1 MAFEQMKF
9 LTLSLWV
16 ATVLT
21 IGLIVTVDR
30 PSLWVV
36 VAAVA
41 IIPASVASW
50 VWTAPPVILSQLIQK
65 YRK

>member
-21 IGLIVTVDR
+21 IGLIVTIDR

-50 VWTAPPVILSQLIQK
+50 LWTAPPVILLQLIQK

>member
-9 LTLSLWV
+9 LVLSAWV
-16 ATVLT
+16 ATVIT
-21 IGLIVTVDR
+21 IGLVLTIDK

-36 VAAVA
+36 VATVAV
-41 IIPASVASW
+41 IPASVASW
-50 VWTAPPVILSQLIQK
+50 LWTAPPVTLSQIIQK

>member
-1 MAFEQMKF
+1 MAFEQIKF

-16 ATVLT
+16 ATVIT
-21 IGLIVTVDR
+21 IGLIVTIDR

-36 VAAVA
+36 VASVAV
-41 IIPASVASW
+41 IPASVASW
-50 VWTAPPVILSQLIQK
+50 LWTAPPVMLTQLIHK

>member
-1 MAFEQMKF
+1 MAFQQMKF

-30 PSLWVV
+30 PLPLGGRRSRRGHSGLSGELALDCASGSR
-36 VAAVA
+36 VAADS
-41 IIPASVASW
+41 I
-50 VWTAPPVILSQLIQK
+50 
-65 YRK
+65 RK